1 MSKIHKID
9 GQDQENHV
17 QNQEQKMRQSPWS
30 WLVSFPRR
38 RGNQDADY
46 LSTRVEM

>member
-17 QNQEQKMRQSPWS
+17 QNQEQKMRQTPWT
-30 WLVSFPRR
+30 WLVSFPRKC
-38 RGNQDADY
+38 GNKDAD
-46 LSTRVEM
+46 